1 MAMRTRM
8 DLTKGLCYKL
18 RTMGIP
24 IKGPTLVFF
33 NNKSVVTSTYV
44 ITSNLAKKHL
54 GICYHVVREANA
66 VGIYLIVHIAVDFSA
81 VGVLTKLLAAAVK
94 RPHIGRILY

>member
-1 MAMRTRM
+1 MRTRM
-8 DLTKGLCYKL
+8 DLTKGLRYKL

-33 NNKSVVTSTYV
+33 DNKSLVTSTSV

-66 VGIYLIVHIAVDFSA
+66 VGIYLIVHIAVDFNPTD
-81 VGVLTKLLAAAVK
+81 VLTKLLTSAVK
-94 RPHIGRILY
+94 KLHIGRILY